1 MENWWENKTMLFLY
15 CTSKCPTEAEKIG
28 FVKTHDELTLATK
41 TKPNTT
47 VFYSLTTCMTFEKTT
62 KNQGEESCKNQS
74 ENKKSSTFFAAWR
87 KVYYGAAKERWKS
100 SIKKMKKSQ
109 LFWDQLYFNCVK
121 SVATLALFPA
131 VL

>member
-1 MENWWENKTMLFLY
+1 MRKQDNVISLLHVKMSYRSWENWFCENTWWVNFGRQKQNQIQQYFILLLL
-15 CTSKCPTEAEKIG
+15 
-28 FVKTHDELTLATK
+28 VWRL
-41 TKPNTT
+41 
-47 VFYSLTTCMTFEKTT
+47 TFEKTT

-100 SIKKMKKSQ
+100 SIKKTKKSQ
-109 LFWDQLYFNCVK
+109 LFWNQLYFNCVK